1 LNSRAATTLR
11 LLAQMRFATAKTV
24 VPVVVG
30 GSLLLGSQLV
40 MAAAPEADFSVSPQV
55 PQPGQAAIFTVT
67 ANDPDGGS
75 IDAIEWDWENDGT
88 IDESG
93 DGIQHS
99 FGSPGLKSVR
109 LVVTDSA
116 SESTTVVRQVRVNAP
131 PSPAFDHSP
140 QSPTAGQSVS
150 FDASDTTDDAALA
163 DSGFSWDLDGD
174 GDFGDATGRQ
184 VSQTYLT
191 PGSRTVRLRVTDAND
206 TSATTSQAVPVA
218 APNVAPSASFTFSP
232 AVPLVGQT
240 VSFDA
245 SGSTDDGP
253 LPPTSYTWDL
263 DGDGQYDDAT
273 GQQPSISYPTAG
285 AKSVGLKVTDA
296 LGLTS
301 TATRIVNVNA
311 APTAAFT
318 FTPASPVAGKAVSFD
333 AAGSTD
339 DKAIPAGG
347 YAWDFDNDGAY
358 DDGTGAK
365 PTFTFATAGAKTV
378 GLQVT
383 DSDGARDTETKTVTV
398 TNKPPVADFKAD
410 PQTPRVGEAVK
421 FDSAASSDPDDQA
434 ITRAWDLDGDGKF
447 NEGANQ
453 TDGDG
458 TFNEVA
464 GLTATRSYSSAGD
477 KIVRLRVTDSAGAS
491 TIKERHVLVQAVLPE
506 ASFTS
511 SPAAPLPGEAVTF
524 TSTSTASARA
534 KITKTEWDLD
544 GISGF
549 ERSGTTVSAAFV
561 TAGPHTVTL
570 QVTEDSGG
578 VDVFSAEI
586 LVNAPPL
593 ASMTFS
599 PSQPYVGDAVE
610 FVSLARDPD
619 GALASEQ
626 WDLDG
631 DGQYDDGTGRV
642 ASRRFTTAG
651 PHTVR
656 LRVLDTRGAAA
667 VTALSV
673 GVLNRPAPPPPP
685 RLDPT
690 VHILSR
696 PGRKSTVITRLT
708 VKAQKGAM
716 VRVSCKGRSCPKR
729 KANSTRSRGRAVHL
743 DWLERRLAP
752 GTRITIYVTRKG
764 RIGAYTSLVIR
775 RGKRPLQRDGCLK
788 PGSTRTM
795 RCPA

>member
-1 LNSRAATTLR
+1 
-11 LLAQMRFATAKTV
+11 MRFATAKTV

-30 GSLLLGSQLV
+30 TSLLFGSGLV
-40 MAAAPEADFSVSPQV
+40 MAAAPDADFSVSPQV
-55 PQPGQAAIFTVT
+55 PQPGQAAIFTAT
-67 ANDPDGGS
+67 ASDPDGDS
-75 IDAIEWDWENDGT
+75 IDVIGWDWDNDGT
-88 IDESG
+88 VDETG
-93 DGIQHS
+93 NGIQHS
-99 FGSPGLKSVR
+99 FSSAGQESVR

-116 SESTTVVRQVRVNAP
+116 SESASVVRQIRVNAP

-140 QSPTAGQSVS
+140 QSPAVGQSVA
-150 FDASDTTDDAALA
+150 FDATDTTDDAALA

-191 PGSRTVRLRVTDAND
+191 PGSRTVRLRVTDAQG
-206 TSATTSQAVPVA
+206 TSATTSDAVSVA
-218 APNVAPSASFTFSP
+218 ALNVGPSASFTFLP

-253 LPPTSYTWDL
+253 LLQTSYTWDL

-273 GQQPSISYPTAG
+273 GEQPSTAYATAG

-296 LGLTS
+296 LGLIS
-301 TATRIVNVNA
+301 TTTRIVNVNA
-311 APTAAFT
+311 LPTAAYT

-339 DKAIPAGG
+339 DKAIPATG
-347 YAWDFDNDGAY
+347 YAWDFDGDGQY

-365 PTFTFATAGAKTV
+365 PTFTFTTAGAKSV

-383 DSDGARDTETKTVTV
+383 DSDGARDTESKTVTV

-421 FDSAASSDPDDQA
+421 FDSAASSDPDDQT
-434 ITRAWDLDGDGKF
+434 ITRAWDLDGDGRF

-464 GLTATRSYSSAGD
+464 GATATRSYSSAGD
-477 KIVRLRVTDSAGAS
+477 KVVRLRVTDSAGAS

-511 SPAAPLPGEAVTF
+511 TPAAPVPGQTVTF

-534 KITKTEWDLD
+534 RITKTEWDLD

-549 ERSGTTVSAAFV
+549 ERSGNTVSTAWN

-599 PSQPYVGDAVE
+599 PSQPYVGDAVD

-631 DGQYDDGTGRV
+631 DGAYDDAGGRV

-656 LRVLDTRGAAA
+656 LRVLDTRGAGAVSAA
-667 VTALSV
+667 TVN
-673 GVLNRPAPPPPP
+673 VLARPAPAPPP

-696 PGRKSTVITRLT
+696 PGRSSTVITRLT
-708 VKAQKGAM
+708 VRAQKGAM
-716 VRVSCKGRSCPKR
+716 VRVSCKGASCPKR
-729 KANSTRSRGRAVHL
+729 KAHSTRSRGKALHL

-775 RGKRPLQRDGCLK
+775 RGKRPLQRDGCLR
-788 PGSTRTM
+788 PGSTKTM